1 MTVNGDAVEASVEPR
16 TQLAEFLRQ
25 ELQLTG
31 THLACEH
38 GVCGA
43 CTVLIDGKPA
53 RSCIT
58 YAVACEGAEVTTVE
72 GFRDDEVMG
81 ALRKAFAKH
90 HGLQCGFC
98 TPGMLTTARDIVVR
112 LPDADEGRIRREL
125 AGNLCRCTGYMG
137 IVAAI
142 SEVIAGRREGGAA
155 APEAPTASPQLE
167 SFEATDTGRQG
178 EQARAGP
185 ESEDGWISVTERFDV
200 PYPPDVVWELLSDAE
215 RVAPCIPGAAIEG
228 REGNHIRGR
237 LRVRFGPI
245 SATFA
250 GEGEIDNDP
259 ERMRGRVSGSAAD
272 GKGSRVKGE
281 FSYALEGKGGEAT
294 AIEAVLRFRLAGSLA
309 QFTRI
314 GLANDFVRQLAQEF
328 SGNLSRVLSGKSAK
342 QGELGAFGLFFSALR
357 RWLRRLLGRDDEA

>member
-155 APEAPTASPQLE
+155 APEAPTASPPLE

-228 REGNHIRGR
+228 REGNHIRA
-237 LRVRFGPI
+237 
-245 SATFA
+245 SAWPTTSCASWRRSSRGTYPASCRASRRSRASSAPSAFSSPRSA
-250 GEGEIDNDP
+250 G
-259 ERMRGRVSGSAAD
+259 GSA
-272 GKGSRVKGE
+272 GSSVATTKPDPSRR
-281 FSYALEGKGGEAT
+281 SALPA
-294 AIEAVLRFRLAGSLA
+294 A
-309 QFTRI
+309 RI
-314 GLANDFVRQLAQEF
+314 G
-328 SGNLSRVLSGKSAK
+328 K
-342 QGELGAFGLFFSALR
+342 R
-357 RWLRRLLGRDDEA
+357 RRAAEPEDVPEPPRRPRCPTPG